1 MKKYI
6 NSIVSIYED
15 RRSIDLYKYWLNH
28 NALYYMKYFTILA
41 LAITS
46 LLIPF
51 DYILYESPS
60 TYSSVRVMLM
70 IIYILQ
76 LIIIFKIFSK
86 PETYNFSIGILLPSL
101 TYNIAY
107 TYFLSAS
114 NPSDN
119 YYMTLLLAN
128 FVMILVSNLFL
139 YKFYKEQ
146 YALTFISILC
156 LFILS
161 VVNPSL
167 SNDIIKLI
175 FFHLLSFFICIYY
188 RYQFIAALSN
198 KYNYLSSLLPNKFAK
213 LMSVSDKSLDI
224 EKLFPTKEYYSVCL
238 CSDWRNYQKI
248 STSKEHKEIQRMVEA
263 FYNVIYDQLEASQL
277 AGQYYADWTADELF
291 IIFYDEIGNESHV
304 NEEALKFTHALS
316 TKLYLEISS
325 IVDKDL
331 KYDIG
336 LSSGI
341 GLIGLQGPAN
351 YKKTSIT
358 GEVAGNSKRFETQA
372 KSIRS
377 TIADQAFPIIVM
389 DQTLGECAKS
399 TSLYDNLKST
409 SMEGDVKDI
418 MGKELTYWHLDIK

>member
-28 NALYYMKYFTILA
+28 NALDYMKYFTILA

-60 TYSSVRVMLM
+60 IYSSTRVFLM

-76 LIIIFKIFSK
+76 LIIIFKFFSK
-86 PETYNFSIGILLPSL
+86 PERYSFSIGILLPSL

-107 TYFLSAS
+107 TYFLSGAI
-114 NPSDN
+114 PSDN

-146 YALTFISILC
+146 YALTFISVFC
-156 LFILS
+156 LLTLS
-161 VVNPSL
+161 LLRPTL
-167 SNDIIKLI
+167 SNDVIKLI

-188 RYQFIAALSN
+188 RYQFINALSN

-248 STSKEHKEIQRMVEA
+248 STTKEHKEIQRMVEA
-263 FYNVIYDQLEASQL
+263 FYNVIYDELETSQL
-277 AGQYYADWTADELF
+277 SGQYYADWTADELF

-304 NEEALKFTHALS
+304 NNEALKFAHALS
-316 TKLYLEISS
+316 TKLYLEVSS

-358 GEVAGNSKRFETQA
+358 GEVAGNSKRYETQA
-372 KSIRS
+372 KFIRLKKK
-377 TIADQAFPIIVM
+377 DQSFPIIVM
-389 DQTLGECAKS
+389 DKNLEESASNLK
-399 TSLYDNLKST
+399 LYDNLTST
-409 SMEGDVKDI
+409 AIKGDVKDI
-418 MGKELTYWHLDIK
+418 VDKDLTYWHLDIN

>member
-1 MKKYI
+1 
-6 NSIVSIYED
+6 
-15 RRSIDLYKYWLNH
+15 
-28 NALYYMKYFTILA
+28 MKYFTILA

-60 TYSSVRVMLM
+60 TYSTARVMLM

-76 LIIIFKIFSK
+76 LIIIFKFSSK
-86 PETYNFSIGILLPSL
+86 PEKYSFSTGILLPSL

-146 YALTFISILC
+146 YALTLISILC
-156 LFILS
+156 LCALS
-161 VVNPSL
+161 LVKPSL
-167 SNDIIKLI
+167 SNDLIKLI
-175 FFHLLSFFICIYY
+175 FFHLLSFLICVYY
-188 RYQFIAALSN
+188 RYQFITALSN

-238 CSDWRNYQKI
+238 CSDWRNYQQI
-248 STSKEHKEIQRMVEA
+248 STSKEHKEIQRMVET
-263 FYNVIYDQLEASQL
+263 FYNVIYDELEASQL

-304 NEEALKFTHALS
+304 NEEALKFAHALS

-351 YKKTSIT
+351 YKKTSIA

-377 TIADQAFPIIVM
+377 TKADQLFPIIVM
-389 DQTLGECAKS
+389 DKDLSDSASYMK
-399 TSLYDNLKST
+399 LYNNLISSEMK
-409 SMEGDVKDI
+409 GDVKDI
-418 MGKELTYWHLDIK
+418 VGKELTYWHLDIK

>member
-1 MKKYI
+1 
-6 NSIVSIYED
+6 
-15 RRSIDLYKYWLNH
+15 
-28 NALYYMKYFTILA
+28 
-41 LAITS
+41 
-46 LLIPF
+46 
-51 DYILYESPS
+51 
-60 TYSSVRVMLM
+60 
-70 IIYILQ
+70 
-76 LIIIFKIFSK
+76 
-86 PETYNFSIGILLPSL
+86 
-101 TYNIAY
+101 
-107 TYFLSAS
+107 
-114 NPSDN
+114 
-119 YYMTLLLAN
+119 
-128 FVMILVSNLFL
+128 
-139 YKFYKEQ
+139 
-146 YALTFISILC
+146 
-156 LFILS
+156 
-161 VVNPSL
+161 
-167 SNDIIKLI
+167 
-175 FFHLLSFFICIYY
+175 
-188 RYQFIAALSN
+188 
-198 KYNYLSSLLPNKFAK
+198 
-213 LMSVSDKSLDI
+213 MSVSDKSLDI

-263 FYNVIYDQLEASQL
+263 FYNVIYDQLETSQL

-389 DQTLGECAKS
+389 DKTLGKCAKS

-409 SMEGDVKDI
+409 SIEGDVKDI

>member
-6 NSIVSIYED
+6 NSIVNIYENK
-15 RRSIDLYKYWLNH
+15 RSIDLYKYWLNH

-51 DYILYESPS
+51 DYILYESSLIYTS
-60 TYSSVRVMLM
+60 TRVILM
-70 IIYILQ
+70 TVYILQ
-76 LIIIFKIFSK
+76 LIVIFKLFTK
-86 PETYNFSIGILLPSL
+86 PKKYSFSIGILLPSL
-101 TYNIAY
+101 SYNIAY
-107 TYFLSAS
+107 TYFLLGANAS
-114 NPSDN
+114 DD

-146 YALTFISILC
+146 YTLTFLSVLC
-156 LFILS
+156 LFLLS
-161 VVNPSL
+161 LLKPSL

-188 RYQFIAALSN
+188 RYQFIAALSS
-198 KYNYLSSLLPNKFAK
+198 KYDYLSSLLPNKFAK
-213 LMSVSDKSLDI
+213 LVSVSDKSLDI
-224 EKLFPTKEYYSVCL
+224 ERLFPTKDYYTVCL
-238 CSDWRNYQKI
+238 CSDWRNYQII
-248 STSKEHKEIQRMVEA
+248 STSKEHKEVETMVEK
-263 FYNVIYDQLEASQL
+263 FYNIIYNELEKL
-277 AGQYYADWTADELF
+277 DIAGQYYADWTADELF
-291 IIFYDEIGNESHV
+291 IIFYDEIDEAANV
-304 NEEALKFTHALS
+304 NNEALKFAHSLA
-316 TKLYLEISS
+316 TKLFLDISS

-358 GEVAGNSKRFETQA
+358 GEVAGNAKRFESQA
-372 KSIRS
+372 KAIRS
-377 TIADQAFPIIVM
+377 TLDQSFPIIVM
-389 DQTLGECAKS
+389 DKTLEKYAKS
-399 TSLYDNLKST
+399 ISLYDNLIST
-409 SMEGDVKDI
+409 SIKGDVKDI
-418 MGKELTYWHLDIK
+418 IGKELTYWHLNIK